1 MNVYFLFFSGGI
13 SAAAVLRRCR
23 GLSFLHALC
32 LYAGL
37 FLPAVC
43 ENPSPNQPTTTPSS
57 RHSL

>member
-1 MNVYFLFFSGGI
+1 MNVYFFIFLWWD
-13 SAAAVLRRCR
+13 RRCR